1 MEYPDE
7 LIDNPSK
14 DFDYY
19 YNKGSN
25 YEFDFDYNNACNSYL
40 DAYLAALKDKDGRTY
55 LAEDGI
61 YRTIGYVDDPDIQK
75 RFQDYVNSISPTSDG
90 RLPND
95 NPFVI
100 AQNESSANETPT
112 EVEQISTFNEDDV
125 M

>member
-1 MEYPDE
+1 MSYPEEFIDEY
-7 LIDNPSK
+7 SK

-19 YNKGSN
+19 YKKGN
-25 YEFDFDYNNACNSYL
+25 DYEFDFDYNNACNSYL
-40 DAYLAALKDKDGRTY
+40 DAYLAALKREDGRTF

-75 RFQDYVNSISPTSDG
+75 RFQDYIKSLSDATSSKS
-90 RLPND
+90 

-100 AQNESSANETPT
+100 PNTPQVSETNLNMPN
-112 EVEQISTFNEDDV
+112 SFDDDDI